1 MLIRGED
8 SARNLSSTLTEE
20 EKWYFDLHGYLIL
33 RQVIRP
39 DEVLQILVYQ
49 ILQGFRVEFVSPS
62 LVRVARAPR
71 QRAADEEEC

>member
-33 RQVIRP
+33 RQVITP
-39 DEVLQILVYQ
+39 DEVLQMLK
-49 ILQGFRVEFVSPS
+49 LGFNWQKVDPAKVQKGS
-62 LVRVARAPR
+62 VASKK
-71 QRAADEEEC
+71 EKKYLMIEM